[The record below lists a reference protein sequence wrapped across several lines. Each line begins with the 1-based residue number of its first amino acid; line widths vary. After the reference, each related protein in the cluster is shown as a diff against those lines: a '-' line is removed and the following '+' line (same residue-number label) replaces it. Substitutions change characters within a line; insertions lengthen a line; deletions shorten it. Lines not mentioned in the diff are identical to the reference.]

1 LSEEQV
7 GTDVASETNSV
18 SSAISRGVVRIY
30 AELYGRGPT
39 RARTYVDDDYVFTVL
54 DGSFTV
60 ADRTLMRAGKAR
72 QVEETRRAFQEA
84 VREQFIE
91 VVESET
97 GREVDVFMSQIDPGS
112 EVAVEL
118 FLLKDG
124 DPAP

>member
-7 GTDVASETNSV
+7 GTDVAPETDSV